1 MDIDWEGAE
10 ICYYYNGESHALGLS
25 DIQFAII
32 LKLLGI
38 QINEDGSINCFTD
51 ETLKKFMSMKSNP
64 LAFKINKTD

>member
-1 MDIDWEGAE
+1 MDTDWEGAE
-10 ICYYYNGESHALGLS
+10 ICYYYNGESYSVSLS

-32 LKLLGI
+32 VKLLGI

-64 LAFKINKTD
+64 LAFKINKKD